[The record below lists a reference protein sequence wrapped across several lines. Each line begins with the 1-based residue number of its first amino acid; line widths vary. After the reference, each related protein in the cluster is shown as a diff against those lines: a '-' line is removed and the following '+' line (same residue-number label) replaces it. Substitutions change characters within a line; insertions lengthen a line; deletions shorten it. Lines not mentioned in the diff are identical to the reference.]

1 MALLTLDETD
11 VGRFRQLPSDFLSAD
26 VNRLTFPGIR
36 GVSKGTANRRGGDF
50 PFWDEVSGKGG
61 RGVVLIDNQ
70 FELRPC
76 SFSWRSWPPET
87 PG

>member
-36 GVSKGTANRRGGDF
+36 GVSKGTTANRRGGDF
-50 PFWDEVSGKGG
+50 LFGMKFRAKGG
-61 RGVVLIDNQ
+61 GVLFLSIINSS
-70 FELRPC
+70 RPC
-76 SFSWRSWPPET
+76 SFSWRS
-87 PG
+87 